1 MITLRTLGPVEVTV
15 DGEPAPRELLWR
27 KNLALLLY
35 LARSP
40 ERRRSREHLV
50 GVFWGDKP
58 DASARHSLN
67 EALRV
72 IRKSAGEDVVES
84 VGDQVVLSGE
94 AIEID
99 ADQLDARLDA
109 EQWSEAVD
117 LVRGPFLEGFTVP
130 DSSAFEDW
138 LGAERVFWIDR
149 MVEGI
154 RRHAETLLSRGD
166 GQAAQDAA
174 VKALAL
180 DPFSDSAVRLAM
192 LAAAVRGERAGAL
205 TLYDTYATRLA
216 EELGLEP
223 DPETEA
229 LAERIRS
236 EREWRLPDTVTDV
249 DRWARRIPLVG
260 RERELEAALGALF
273 KSFEDRSPAI
283 ILVHGDSGSGKTR
296 LGEELAARARLEGA
310 VVSHIRSVPTDRDI
324 AWSGFAG
331 LCRGGLLEGSGAI
344 KAPPDALAFGLAGVV
359 SPDER
364 LVRLAEGVDP
374 AAPDMALKDL
384 LRAVGSMQPVLL
396 WIDGAGDVDPESA
409 GAFQALIRDAA
420 GVPCSLLLTA
430 TSYPLREELDDARAR
445 VGRDIPGVALS
456 LTPLDR
462 AGLRELVGHVL
473 PDLDDEAADRIT
485 RRIEADSA
493 GLPLLALELLTA
505 VRLGLELD
513 DVGGVW
519 PKPFQTM
526 EQTYPSDLP
535 DSVVAAIRIGYRRL
549 GRPAQKI
556 LAAASVLEDRCD
568 AQSLSLATGKE
579 GDELLE
585 ALDELE
591 WNRWLVAEQR
601 GYVFVARIVR
611 DVIARDMLTPG
622 QRRRL
627 LESVAD
633 A

>member
-67 EALRV
+67 EALHV

-109 EQWSEAVD
+109 EKWSEAVD
-117 LVRGPFLEGFTVP
+117 LIRGSFLEGFTVP

-205 TLYDTYATRLA
+205 TLYDTYATRLT

-223 DPETEA
+223 DPETDA

-260 RERELEAALGALF
+260 RERELEAALGAVF
-273 KSFEDRSPAI
+273 GAFRDRVGA
-283 ILVHGDSGSGKTR
+283 LVFIQGESGSGKTR
-296 LGEELAARARLEGA
+296 LGDEIASRARLEGA
-310 VVSHIRSVPTDRDI
+310 VVSHIRVVPSDRQSP
-324 AWSGFAG
+324 WSGLTG
-331 LCRGGLLEGSGAI
+331 LCRSALLDASAAI
-344 KAPPDALAFGLAGVV
+344 KAPPEALAFALA
-359 SPDER
+359 SAEEPDEQ
-364 LVRLAEGVDP
+364 LARVAIGADP
-374 AAPDMALKDL
+374 AMPPRALADL
-384 LRAVGSMQPVLL
+384 TRAAASLQPVLL
-396 WIDGAGDVDPESA
+396 WIDGAEYLDPESA
-409 GAFQALIRDAA
+409 ACLQAVLRDTAETPS
-420 GVPCSLLLTA
+420 VLLLTA
-430 TSYPLREELDDARAR
+430 CSYPPREELDELRAR
-445 VGRDIPGVALS
+445 IGRDLS
-456 LTPLDR
+456 GASFSLGALDR
-462 AGLRELVGHVL
+462 AGLCELAGHVL
-473 PDLDDEAADRIT
+473 PDLDDEATDRLA

-493 GLPLLALELLTA
+493 GVPLLALELLNA

-513 DVGGVW
+513 DVMGTW
-519 PKPFQTM
+519 PQPFRTM
-526 EQTYPSDLP
+526 EQTYPGDLP
-535 DSVVAAIRIGYRRL
+535 DSVVAALRIGYRRL
-549 GRPAQKI
+549 GRPAQKL
-556 LAAASVLEDRCD
+556 LAAASVLGERCD
-568 AQSLSLATGKE
+568 AAMLSAATGIA
-579 GDELLE
+579 GDELFG

-591 WNRWLVAEQR
+591 WNRWLVAETR

-611 DVIARDMLTPG
+611 DIIARDMLTAG
-622 QRRRL
+622 QRQRL
-627 LESVAD
+627 LKAIAGD
-633 A
+633 